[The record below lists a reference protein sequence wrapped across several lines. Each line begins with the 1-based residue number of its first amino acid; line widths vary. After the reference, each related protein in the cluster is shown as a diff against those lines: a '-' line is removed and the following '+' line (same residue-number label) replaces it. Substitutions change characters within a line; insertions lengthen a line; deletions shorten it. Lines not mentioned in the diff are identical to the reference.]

1 MRKIDESTAL
11 FIDIRNHSPQ
21 LQSLEKICMDTGY
34 SDESYPNSN
43 KDSNMPGS
51 NSNLFMIDLEGTEL
65 SDIERKILKHPNLG
79 AVILFTR
86 NFANPEQL
94 EKLTSEIHALNP
106 DIFIA
111 TDHEGGFIQRFLR
124 HGFRALPAARV
135 YGDVYDL
142 SPEAGI
148 KLARQYGEVMAKDL
162 LTCGVDLSLAPVLD
176 LHDMSP
182 IIARLDRSFHH
193 DPDAVTALANAFI
206 EGMNTVGMPAVGKHF
221 PGHGRISSD
230 SHTTMPVST
239 ASFDELK
246 SRDLKPFIE
255 LISNERLSAIM
266 PAHVTYKAVDANKPA
281 GFSAIWLQEILRHE
295 LGFTGLILSDCLSMT
310 GADIGNLKTRAEEAL
325 NAGCDMLI
333 VCHQPRHI
341 LLELLQNVAFPQS
354 NESAMR
360 IIQFKSQ
367 MFRFSHSEKNQVVP
381 SLSHT
386 LLGQQEHHTDCTSQ
400 NLQFNTSKTI

>member
-11 FIDIRNHSPQ
+11 FIYIRNHSPQ
-21 LQSLEKICMDTGY
+21 RQSIERICIDTGY

-65 SDIERKILKHPNLG
+65 SDIERIILTHPNVG

-94 EKLTSEIHALNP
+94 EKLTSEIHAINP
-106 DIFIA
+106 HIFIA

-124 HGFRALPAARV
+124 HGFRSLPAARV

-148 KLARQYGEVMAKDL
+148 KLAKQYGELMAKDL

-176 LHDMSP
+176 LHDISP
-182 IIARLDRSFHH
+182 IVARLDRAFHQ

-206 EGMNTVGMPAVGKHF
+206 EGMNNVGMPAVGKHF

-230 SHTTMPVST
+230 SHTTMPVSLT
-239 ASFDELK
+239 SFDELK
-246 SRDLKPFIE
+246 IKDLKPFIE
-255 LISNERLSAIM
+255 LIKKERLSAIM

-281 GFSAIWLQEILRHE
+281 GFSSIWLQEILRHD

-310 GADIGNLKTRAEEAL
+310 GADIGNLTTRAEEAL

-333 VCHQPRHI
+333 VCHQPRDI
-341 LLELLQNVAFPQS
+341 LLELLQTLTLPQPE
-354 NESAMR
+354 ESAAR
-360 IIQFKSQ
+360 ISHFKNQ
-367 MFRFSHSEKNQVVP
+367 MLRFSHSENSHVVP
-381 SLSHT
+381 YLSHT
-386 LLGQQEHHTDCTSQ
+386 LLGQQEHLADCTSQ